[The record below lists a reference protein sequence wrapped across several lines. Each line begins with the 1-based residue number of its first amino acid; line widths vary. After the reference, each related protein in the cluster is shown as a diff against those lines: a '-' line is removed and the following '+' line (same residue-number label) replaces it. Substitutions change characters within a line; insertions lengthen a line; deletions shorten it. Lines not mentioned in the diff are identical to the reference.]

1 MATCHIGTSM
11 CTLNLSWNTTHFVLI
26 RRALRTLFADESDR
40 RPRDRFPGKIWWTDE
55 WSDDWDDSGWH
66 SAEWSPTSAY
76 GSEHDAFWAD
86 WEWTNDDWS
95 DDWNWDEQGIDWNE
109 ELVEPDEQA
118 NGPEEASLREAY
130 NIATEASRTLKEARE
145 AVRKVRQARGYYSPE
160 ASTGKG
166 LTKNGGN
173 SSKGS
178 KGKSKS
184 KGKQTFGPCF
194 ICGKSDHGYRQC
206 PDRHSAYGGKG
217 KPSKGKFFK
226 GKGKGQSKGVF
237 HFHSDYSNDEIQMD
251 IFSSQWDQHA
261 LNERKPT
268 WAFLDTGATENAIGE
283 DSLQDMID
291 AGNFKYHVDVMD
303 RPVFRFGNGQ
313 KDQASSKVTLQQTAL
328 GDIPF
333 YVLGGEGRRT
343 PPLVG
348 ARTLRDRKT
357 LLSYGDGTFLY
368 SGDQDMSFTIP
379 LHAMKSRHV
388 AVDLCDEPAKLDLS
402 SPPLSESYVT
412 RNLGEPL
419 LEEEGHVEQSINV
432 MWCDENFT
440 DNPLQPEQPHVDV
453 VLETFGMDEKLQ
465 ILAQRLD
472 NLRSSQR
479 FRDSDGSDVGSFS
492 MRRPEEDRVSVRGS
506 PQSGSSEGQPVC
518 FLGKLL
524 KMRSSIGLS
533 VQEGL
538 RWRRSSDGARA
549 SFGEDC
555 PGQSPGGHSTTDV
568 LREGRGGEDHGG
580 QGQDASDGPDTTHGY
595 QPDILPVQGS
605 LGEAGFYGECASPGT
620 FEKHDGTAGDEHV
633 GHGRGCGEEHVE
645 IREAGV
651 DGRELRST
659 SAIEE
664 GRGESREVERHG
676 ADSEGQV
683 PCEDEDPEEG
693 DDEGHHQEVDGD
705 VIESVGSGGRV
716 EDRERGRGGSVRAS
730 EGTAGRLRVLQGALQ
745 RLRMKM
751 GGASSTKAEL
761 EEVSNASRQDAT
773 RHSDGTTLAY
783 EEPCTTNDNTLR
795 QPISKSTT
803 CTSTTSK
810 TLMNTHGIPL
820 ESSIDSLAPEAGQG
834 VTSIRE
840 EQRNQSSKNILPQ
853 STSRRIASGM
863 AAIGAMVMFPVQGL
877 MAQMSM
883 NPDFVEVAC
892 SPTSSLSEEMMRLG
906 FMAKRVNYK
915 EGYDLE
921 SPKGTS
927 MLRQELLLHPPR
939 CTWISLP
946 CTRLSPLVNLTE
958 RTPEEWARFEQRQM
972 KDLKRAEEVSNA
984 VGDSIE
990 KRIESDFAWEWPTGA
1005 SKGWKSKAIRRLVYR
1020 MHQLGKK
1027 IYWCRFHGCAY
1038 GLEFRGLPVQ
1048 KSWTVLTTNRHIWL
1062 ALQKKC
1068 PGHPEHVHCRGEAA
1082 KASSYYPQKMVK
1094 AITRGLVGTWTSHEK
1109 CCGVSLAEDVE
1120 RYLLE
1125 VPQEEEEGKETEEC
1139 FKKAREEDPQVLAL
1153 TKDRFTSEPPK
1164 GKKLEQVK
1172 QQMMRIHR
1180 ASGHSSFS
1188 NLQRLLRMRKAPEWA
1203 IEMAGQ
1209 LECPECLESRRPMPA
1224 PVASLHELPQLWE
1237 VVGTDVFEYEHDDK
1251 KHKFI
1256 LWRDRASGYA
1266 FVEHLQSY
1274 DGAWEPST
1282 SHVVGS
1288 LVHWL
1293 MINPCPTWIIS
1304 DAGTIYTSEEFMEF
1318 AGRSG
1323 IGLLTAPAEAHHIM
1337 GPEEGCIGILKNTVR
1352 RLLKEEQS
1360 LSADQAF
1367 ALAVHG
1373 HNNTIN
1379 STGFSPFQWVRGG
1392 SCPQE
1397 NLLPGP
1403 RKAFG
1408 GVLRLKEKARVAY
1421 EQEHAKQ
1428 RLSRLNNSVVRRP
1441 MACKT
1446 GDLVMIWRQRGK
1458 GQWVG
1463 PVRVLLQEGGTMWLA
1478 SGASLIKARINQVR
1492 KCSKRKE
1499 LDASVSG
1506 ASVFRNP
1513 VTLETLLRDFTG
1525 KHYTRTSLEKHHRQS
1540 R

>member
-1 MATCHIGTSM
+1 ME
-11 CTLNLSWNTTHFVLI
+11 F
-26 RRALRTLFADESDR
+26 
-40 RPRDRFPGKIWWTDE
+40 
-55 WSDDWDDSGWH
+55 
-66 SAEWSPTSAY
+66 
-76 GSEHDAFWAD
+76 
-86 WEWTNDDWS
+86 
-95 DDWNWDEQGIDWNE
+95 
-109 ELVEPDEQA
+109 
-118 NGPEEASLREAY
+118 
-130 NIATEASRTLKEARE
+130 
-145 AVRKVRQARGYYSPE
+145 
-160 ASTGKG
+160 
-166 LTKNGGN
+166 
-173 SSKGS
+173 
-178 KGKSKS
+178 
-184 KGKQTFGPCF
+184 
-194 ICGKSDHGYRQC
+194 
-206 PDRHSAYGGKG
+206 
-217 KPSKGKFFK
+217 
-226 GKGKGQSKGVF
+226 
-237 HFHSDYSNDEIQMD
+237 
-251 IFSSQWDQHA
+251 
-261 LNERKPT
+261 
-268 WAFLDTGATENAIGE
+268 
-283 DSLQDMID
+283 
-291 AGNFKYHVDVMD
+291 
-303 RPVFRFGNGQ
+303 
-313 KDQASSKVTLQQTAL
+313 
-328 GDIPF
+328 
-333 YVLGGEGRRT
+333 
-343 PPLVG
+343 
-348 ARTLRDRKT
+348 
-357 LLSYGDGTFLY
+357 
-368 SGDQDMSFTIP
+368 
-379 LHAMKSRHV
+379 
-388 AVDLCDEPAKLDLS
+388 
-402 SPPLSESYVT
+402 
-412 RNLGEPL
+412 
-419 LEEEGHVEQSINV
+419 
-432 MWCDENFT
+432 
-440 DNPLQPEQPHVDV
+440 
-453 VLETFGMDEKLQ
+453 
-465 ILAQRLD
+465 
-472 NLRSSQR
+472 
-479 FRDSDGSDVGSFS
+479 
-492 MRRPEEDRVSVRGS
+492 
-506 PQSGSSEGQPVC
+506 
-518 FLGKLL
+518 
-524 KMRSSIGLS
+524 
-533 VQEGL
+533 
-538 RWRRSSDGARA
+538 
-549 SFGEDC
+549 
-555 PGQSPGGHSTTDV
+555 
-568 LREGRGGEDHGG
+568 
-580 QGQDASDGPDTTHGY
+580 
-595 QPDILPVQGS
+595 
-605 LGEAGFYGECASPGT
+605 
-620 FEKHDGTAGDEHV
+620 
-633 GHGRGCGEEHVE
+633 
-645 IREAGV
+645 
-651 DGRELRST
+651 
-659 SAIEE
+659 
-664 GRGESREVERHG
+664 
-676 ADSEGQV
+676 
-683 PCEDEDPEEG
+683 
-693 DDEGHHQEVDGD
+693 
-705 VIESVGSGGRV
+705 
-716 EDRERGRGGSVRAS
+716 
-730 EGTAGRLRVLQGALQ
+730 
-745 RLRMKM
+745 
-751 GGASSTKAEL
+751 
-761 EEVSNASRQDAT
+761 
-773 RHSDGTTLAY
+773 
-783 EEPCTTNDNTLR
+783 
-795 QPISKSTT
+795 
-803 CTSTTSK
+803 
-810 TLMNTHGIPL
+810 PL

-892 SPTSSLSEEMMRLG
+892 SPTSSLCEEMMRLG

-927 MLRQELLLHPPR
+927 MLRQELLLRPPR

-972 KDLKRAEEVSNA
+972 KDLKRAEEVSTA

-1027 IYWCRFHGCAY
+1027 VYWCRFHGCAY
-1038 GLEFRGLPVQ
+1038 GLEYRGLPVQ

-1094 AITRGLVGTWTSHEK
+1094 AITRGLVDTWTSHEK

-1139 FKKAREEDPQVLAL
+1139 CKKAREEDPQVLAL

-1237 VVGTDVFEYEHDDK
+1237 VVGTDVFEYEHDEK

-1266 FVEHLQSY
+1266 FVDHLQSY

-1288 LVHWL
+1288 LIHWL
-1293 MINPCPTWIIS
+1293 MTNPCPTWIIS

-1337 GPEEGCIGILKNTVR
+1337 GPEEGCVGILKNTVR

-1379 STGFSPFQWVRGG
+1379 STGFCPFQWVRGG

-1397 NLLPGP
+1397 NLLPGLNP
-1403 RKAFG
+1403 RNAFG
-1408 GVLRLKEKARVAY
+1408 GVLRLKGKARVAY

-1492 KCSKRKE
+1492 KCSRREE

-1525 KHYTRTSLEKHHRQS
+1525 KHYTNITGETPSTEQMNRNLGGADVVQVPRPEKVRRTGVQRGVKRKEMVEEADDERDPAGEQRTEAAERTEAAQERDVASQPAGGEKMEDIIGDAIPQTELTQALSQRGADQVDGLKNVPSEPTGNQCIVRGCLLPGGHSGPHEDEADRRFNWSPYQGKVTLEEDPEEIEESSDGSSTFSEELAENPRKRQKEEQNSKDHEELFVLEIDTTIEDAHYFVKHPRKASLWLSKKMAEKSKEHHWQRLDIERKKDYDLAQAKELSNVLQAKALRNLTSQEWENFDRKKVMGMRWVLTSKQDGTAKARLVVLGYQAHNMTEVQAAAPTMSKTSRNMLLITCANNQFRLRAGDVTSAFLQASQSLEAEDLQVWAPAELAVLFGADPQNPVLPLKICRAFYGLVPEVV
-1540 R
+1540 RACEADFGGTELAEPDL